1 MHFDEWTNILSSF
14 ILYTT
19 QVTIAE
25 LSRKYWYFQATDE
38 FVAPSSVALCTLIL
52 SADKD
57 IIVRNGG
64 KFKYGY
70 VYFFLY
76 RM

>member
-1 MHFDEWTNILSSF
+1 MRFDEWTNILSSF

-19 QVTIAE
+19 QATIAE
-25 LSRKYWYFQATDE
+25 LSRKYWYFQETDE
-38 FVAPSSVALCTLIL
+38 FAAPSSVALCTLIL

-57 IIVRNGG
+57 IVVRNGG
-64 KFKYGY
+64 QIEY
-70 VYFFLY
+70 VYLSLY